1 MDNNSGKKYKIAQII
16 IHLANGGTESLLRE
30 YVTQMDKNKFENIVI
45 CVQPSLGSASEKALA
60 EAGIKV
66 YFVGDQLGKGKDPV
80 RQAIN
85 CVKTYRII
93 YDILEKEN
101 VYAVHTHLSTNRFAY
116 KFIMDH
122 RDVKYFHTVHCPVA
136 WMFNEGLKAKI
147 ENIIVKSIIKNRQIK
162 FIALHRAMAD
172 EINKW
177 FNVNDTEVLENGIH
191 LDIFRNPGVTKSE
204 IRKEIGI
211 PENAFVLGHVGRMAP
226 EKNHKKIFEVFKELK
241 KRRPDAILLLVGN
254 GRCED
259 EVKQLN
265 NKMGLSDSTF
275 ILSNRT
281 DVNRLLKAMDVFI
294 FPSLFEGLGIALIEA
309 EASGLK
315 CVISDT
321 VPKETHLVENLSA
334 LPLDES
340 ASVWCDA
347 VLDNSIKNPAEG
359 DINAYDIKN
368 VMKKLEGIYTN

>member
-1 MDNNSGKKYKIAQII
+1 MDNGNKIKIAQII

-30 YVTQMDKNKFENIVI
+30 YVTQMDKDKFENIVI
-45 CVQPSLGSASEKALA
+45 CVQPSLGSASEKSLA

-136 WMFNEGLKAKI
+136 WMFNQGLKAKI
-147 ENIIVKSIIKNRQIK
+147 ENIVVKSIVKNRQIR
-162 FIALHRAMAD
+162 FIALHKAMAQ
-172 EINKW
+172 EINRW
-177 FNVNDTEVLENGIH
+177 FSVNDTAVLENGIH
-191 LDIFRNPGVTKSE
+191 LDIFRNPGVSKE
-204 IRKEIGI
+204 DIRRELNI
-211 PENAFVLGHVGRMAP
+211 PQDAFVLGHVGRMAP
-226 EKNHKKIFEVFKELK
+226 EKNHQKIFEVFKELK
-241 KRRPDAILLLVGN
+241 SRRPDAVLLLVGN

-265 NKMGLSDSTF
+265 KDMGLADSTV

-321 VPKETHLVENLSA
+321 VPKETHLTERLTALSLNA
-334 LPLDES
+334 P
-340 ASVWCDA
+340 ASEWCDA
-347 VLDNSIKNPAEG
+347 VLDNSLTSPLEG
-359 DINAYDIKN
+359 DIEAYDIKN
-368 VMKKLEGIYTN
+368 VMKKLEGIYTD